1 MKLLI
6 LDAGHCLSL
15 ALVREASRRSD
26 TQLVIEP
33 DTELTPERLDEVAP
47 DAVIVPPLS
56 HPLTLTPAA
65 VTAHADAVEVCLE
78 ACLSRDVALVW
89 CVSDQL
95 YEEGFG
101 EPIDEHLVPAP
112 RDEGLRRL
120 VQVGDRI
127 RAEYHRHL
135 IVRLGPLFAL
145 EGSHA
150 WLNGVMDTLMA
161 GGDARAAED
170 VIFCPTSADAVALAL
185 VGILQQL
192 TCGASAWGAYHLAGT
207 EPVSAFGFT
216 SMVRTLLVTLL
227 EGRGESISLGEVK
240 ALNHH
245 HDAKLHRVLNC
256 RRVLDVFGVHQRPW
270 RLEVERMLNVWC
282 LAREDGHAPEEGE
295 TP

>member
-6 LDAGHCLSL
+6 VDAGHCLSL
-15 ALVREASRRSD
+15 ALAREAGRRSD
-26 TQLVIEP
+26 TWLVIEAA
-33 DTELTPERLDEVAP
+33 TRITPERLDEVAP

-56 HPLTLTPAA
+56 SPLSLAPAE
-65 VTAHADAVEVCLE
+65 VTAHANAVEACLD

-95 YEEGFG
+95 YEDGYN
-101 EPIDEHLVPAP
+101 EPIDEHLVPEP
-112 RDEGLRRL
+112 RDTSLRRL
-120 VQVGDRI
+120 VQTGDRI

-150 WLNGVMDTLMA
+150 WLGETIDSLVA
-161 GGDARAAED
+161 GDNVRAAED

-185 VGILQQL
+185 IGMLQQL
-192 TCGASAWGAYHLAGT
+192 GCGVSAWGAYHLAGI

-216 SMVRTLLVTLL
+216 SVVRTQLATHLD
-227 EGRGESISLGEVK
+227 GRGETLTLGEVQ

-245 HDAKLHRVLNC
+245 HDAKLYRVLNC
-256 RRVLDVFGVHQRPW
+256 RRVLKVFGVHQKPW
-270 RLEVERMLNVWC
+270 RLEVERMLEAWC
-282 LAREDGHAPEEGE
+282 LTRDNPAEGGEEGAS
-295 TP
+295 